1 MGNDVLKIQSE
12 ICSKAPP
19 LKKKNELL
27 KKLPVGFKAVF
38 YWQESFGFLS
48 CFIFFRYPETGID
61 KGERRHVKNSS

>member
-19 LKKKNELL
+19 LQKKNELL

-38 YWQESFGFLS
+38 
-48 CFIFFRYPETGID
+48 ID
-61 KGERRHVKNSS
+61 KSPLASFHVSYFLGIPKLELTRVNGGT